1 MKRMWKFLAAALTLV
16 AALGFTAS
24 CATMGRGVSFTPGT
38 YRATAL
44 GYIDPITVEV
54 EVSANRIER
63 VEVVQHNETAG
74 LAYPALFGVPAQ
86 IVQHQTLNVDVV
98 VGATVTRFAILAAVR
113 DAVAQAG
120 ANPDD
125 LMAPVR
131 RPRAR
136 AVTRNVDVVV
146 VGGGGAGIAA
156 AITALQEGAT
166 SVILVE
172 RTTALGGNTLAAGAG
187 FAAWN
192 AVVPEWLARQQSVPG
207 QEATLRSFLA
217 MNPATFSPG
226 FREALITLQGQIQT
240 YLAGNTAMQFDSVE
254 FHMVQTYVGSI
265 RTDLEGN
272 RVYSVY
278 DFVRIMAE
286 GSAPAVHWVQSVGG
300 RFGQTV
306 RGQPQHALAEPVGS
320 MWRRGMGPEE
330 HNYTSW
336 FDPLGATFRRLGG
349 EIMFST
355 HANSLIIQGGEV
367 RGINATNLVTR
378 ASVTI
383 RARSVV
389 LATGG
394 FAANRQMI
402 AEFNNFWENFDP
414 GVGTTNVNSAQ
425 GDGIR
430 MAQAA
435 GAGVTQMG
443 IAQLMPI
450 GFIGTGALA
459 TGHGNNVMYVGP
471 DGRRFVNETSER
483 DTLVNAAFSVGGV
496 FFEIRRQQ
504 DQVHN
509 QLRFVGDGSGRV
521 FAANTLQDLAAQIGV
536 PPAALADEVARFNVM
551 ATNLHDPDF
560 GRTVFHNTITG
571 PYMVRVLT
579 PSTHYTNGGLTTNL
593 NAQVLDAGGNVI
605 PNLWAAGEI
614 MGGIHGGNR
623 LGGNAVAEA
632 FVFGRIA
639 GSGAAANVR

>member
-1 MKRMWKFLAAALTLV
+1 MMAALV
-16 AALGFTAS
+16 MALGLVVG
-24 CATMGRGVSFTPGT
+24 CATRPARVSFVPGV

-44 GYIDPITVEV
+44 GYMDPITVEV
-54 EVSANRIER
+54 EVSENRIER
-63 VEVVQHNETAG
+63 VEVVQHNETTG
-74 LAYPALFGVPAQ
+74 LATPAIVGVPAQ
-86 IVQHQTLNVDVV
+86 IVQYQTLNVDVV
-98 VGATVTRFAILAAVR
+98 VGATVTRMAIISAVM
-113 DAVAQAG
+113 DAVSQAG
-120 ANPDD
+120 ASPAQ
-125 LMAPVR
+125 LMTAIP
-131 RPRAR
+131 RPRAQP
-136 AVTRNVDVVV
+136 VTREVDVVV
-146 VGGGGAGIAA
+146 VGGGGAGIAT
-156 AITALQEGAT
+156 AITALQEGAR
-166 SVILVE
+166 SVVLVE

-192 AVVPEWLARQQSVPG
+192 AVVPEWLSRQQAVPG

-240 YLAGNTAMQFDSVE
+240 YLAGDTRMQFDSVE
-254 FHMVQTYVGSI
+254 FHIVQTYVASI

-278 DFVRIMAE
+278 DFVRILAGE
-286 GSAPAVHWVQSVGG
+286 SGAAVHWVQSVGG

-320 MWRRGMGPEE
+320 MWRRGMGPAE

-336 FDPLGATFRRLGG
+336 FEPLGETFRRLGG

-355 HANSLIIQGGEV
+355 HADSLIIEGGEV
-367 RGINATNLVTR
+367 RGINATNLVNR
-378 ASVTI
+378 SPVTI

-402 AEFNNFWENFDP
+402 AEFNNFWETFDP
-414 GVGTTNVNSAQ
+414 SVGTTNVNSAQ

-430 MAQAA
+430 MAMAA

-459 TGHGNNVMYVGP
+459 TGHGNNIMYVGP

-483 DTLVNAAFSVGGV
+483 DTLVRAAFGVGGV

-504 DQVHN
+504 DEVHN
-509 QLRFVGDGSGRV
+509 QLRHVGDGTGRV
-521 FAANTLQDLAAQIGV
+521 YASATLEDLARQIGV
-536 PPAALADEVARFNVM
+536 PPAALVDEVARFNVM

-571 PYMVRVLT
+571 PYMVRVLS
-579 PSTHYTNGGLTTNL
+579 PSTHYTNGGLTTDL
-593 NAQVLDAGGNVI
+593 YARVLHTNGSVI

-623 LGGNAVAEA
+623 IGGNAVAEA

-639 GSGAAANVR
+639 GRGAAVNAR

>member
-1 MKRMWKFLAAALTLV
+1 MKKTGKLLMAALAFVMVLGLTV
-16 AALGFTAS
+16 A
-24 CATMGRGVSFTPGT
+24 CATRPARVSFTPGT

-44 GYIDPITVEV
+44 GYMDPLTVEV

-63 VEVVQHNETAG
+63 VEVVQHNETVG
-74 LAYPALFGVPAQ
+74 LATPALRDVPAQ

-113 DAVAQAG
+113 EAITEAG
-120 ANPDD
+120 VNPDH
-125 LMAPVR
+125 LMTPIS

-136 AVTRNVDVVV
+136 AVTRDVDVLV

-156 AITALQEGAT
+156 AITALQEGAG

-192 AVVPEWLARQQSVPG
+192 AFMPEWLARQQSVPG
-207 QEATLRSFLA
+207 QEATLRA
-217 MNPATFSPG
+217 IAARDPADFAPG
-226 FREALITLQGQIQT
+226 FREAFVTLQGQINA
-240 YLAGNTAMQFDSVE
+240 YLAGDTGMQFDSVE
-254 FHMVQTYVGSI
+254 LHIIQTYLASL

-278 DFVRIMAE
+278 DFVRILA
-286 GSAPAVHWVQSVGG
+286 GQSGDAVNWVQSVGG

-336 FDPLGATFRRLGG
+336 FEPLGETFRNLGG

-355 HANSLIIQGGEV
+355 HADSLIIDRGAV

-378 ASVTI
+378 SPVTI

-394 FAANRQMI
+394 FAANHLMI
-402 AEFNNFWENFDP
+402 AEHNNFWEGFDP
-414 GVGTTNVNSAQ
+414 TIGTTNVNSAQ

-459 TGHGNNVMYVGP
+459 TGHGNNIMYVGP

-483 DTLVNAAFSVGGV
+483 DTMVRAAFGVGGV

-509 QLRFVGDGSGRV
+509 QLRHVGDGSGRV
-521 FAANTLQDLAAQIGV
+521 FAADTLEDLAAQIGV
-536 PPAALADEVARFNVM
+536 PPAALVDEVARFNVM
-551 ATNLHDPDF
+551 ATQLNDPDF

-571 PYMVRVLT
+571 PYMVRVLS

-593 NAQVLDAGGNVI
+593 NAQVLHTNGSVI

-623 LGGNAVAEA
+623 IGGNAVAEA

-639 GSGAAANVR
+639 GRGAAANAR